1 MLNSNL
7 ALAWVVARKEIV
19 DGLRDFR
26 SVLSSVLYALM
37 GPLVVGLVSI
47 GGVASAKPG
56 SSAAILASMMSV
68 FTLVAAFVG
77 GMNVAMDTI
86 AGERERRSLLPLLL
100 NPVGRLDVVLGKW
113 LAVSLFAIGGFTLN
127 LLGSAAILASS
138 GMHLDSWP
146 RALPAILFGLFPLP
160 LFAASIQLFI
170 STVCRAVKEAQ
181 TYLSLIVFLPMAVG
195 LFLVFFPAA
204 RRPWLGFL
212 PLVGQQ
218 LQLEL
223 LANGKA
229 AHLLQ
234 PIVLG
239 LSTVALAILVLL
251 VAANRLQRDEI
262 IYGN

>member
-1 MLNSNL
+1 MLNL
-7 ALAWVVARKEIV
+7 TLVVARKEIL

-37 GPLVVGLVSI
+37 GPLVVGLVSL
-47 GGVASAKPG
+47 GGGMGTKQG
-56 SSAAILASMMSV
+56 GAAVLAAMMSV

-77 GMNVAMDTI
+77 GMNVAMDTV

-100 NPVGRLDVVLGKW
+100 NPVRRLDIVLGKW
-113 LAVSLFAIGGFTLN
+113 LAVSLFAIGGFMLN
-127 LLGSAAILASS
+127 LLGCAVIFASL
-138 GMHLDSWP
+138 GMHFDEWP
-146 RALPAILFGLFPLP
+146 RLLPAILLGLFPLP
-160 LFAASIQLFI
+160 LLAASLQLLI

-181 TYLSLIVFLPMAVG
+181 TYLSLIVFLPMG
-195 LFLVFFPAA
+195 IGMFIVFFPTA
-204 RRPWLGFL
+204 RRAWWAFL

-223 LANGKA
+223 LASGKQV
-229 AHLLQ
+229 HLLQ

-239 LSTVALAILVLL
+239 LSTVILAILVLML
-251 VAANRLQRDEI
+251 AANRLQRDEI